1 MSNQI
6 RVRMVLV
13 AIALFAVSIPS
24 VSYSQ
29 DLEMIEGI
37 VVDEA
42 TGRTFMVHF
51 EEIPCDTDED
61 GIAQNDDADFN
72 NDGSVDVFDLK
83 IFRDDLDVGAD
94 GGTGTDVNCDG
105 VVDTFD
111 WPRVFELYRAG

>member
-24 VSYSQ
+24 VGFSQ

-42 TGRTFMVHF
+42 TGRSFMVHF
-51 EEIPCDTDED
+51 EELPCDTDGD
-61 GIAQNDDADFN
+61 GIVQNDDADFN
-72 NDGSVDVFDLK
+72 NDGYVDTSDLE
-83 IFRDDLDVGAD
+83 IFGDDLDVGTD
-94 GGTGTDVNCDG
+94 GGTGTDLNCDG

-111 WPRVFELYRAG
+111 RKRVIELYRAG